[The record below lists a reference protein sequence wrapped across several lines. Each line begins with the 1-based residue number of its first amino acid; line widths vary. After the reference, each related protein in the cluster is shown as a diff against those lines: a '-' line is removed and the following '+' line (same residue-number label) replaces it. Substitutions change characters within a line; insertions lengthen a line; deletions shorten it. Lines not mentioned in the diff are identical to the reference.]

1 MKCELRH
8 TASLMAT
15 IGLTHS
21 QSSHRV
27 YSTLHH
33 WMSSFTLQFQ
43 MLSVTDGWSRV

>member
-15 IGLTHS
+15 RGITHR
-21 QSSHRV
+21 QPNPHV

-33 WMSSFTLQFQ
+33 RMSSLTFQFQ
-43 MLSVTDGWSRV
+43 LLSVTDGWSRV